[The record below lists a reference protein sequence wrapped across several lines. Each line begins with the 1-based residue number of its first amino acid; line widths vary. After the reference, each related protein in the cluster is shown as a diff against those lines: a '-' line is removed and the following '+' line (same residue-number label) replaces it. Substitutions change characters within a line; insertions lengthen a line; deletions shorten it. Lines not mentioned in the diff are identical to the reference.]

1 MWIVSCNNRFL
12 CQESRNVAHV
22 HLYCI
27 DKQALVLWDGDC
39 QLPFITDPSLAGR
52 KASRKQGSTLRPR
65 IFSFPETWNSS
76 GSASFQ
82 HICRRVVST
91 YFFQTNLP
99 TKSIYLLN
107 SSRENHLLVTHF
119 LPLTKHTLKN
129 QRQQTSQQKSQQKHP
144 EPTEL
149 EGKTHRQAVVKS
161 VLHLQGA
168 GPSAGPAARAVAEA
182 EELAWPDAAACRFED
197 LKVWNIRI
205 ISCERVGF
213 VSKRCI
219 DLLILIIKF

>member
-1 MWIVSCNNRFL
+1 M
-12 CQESRNVAHV
+12 
-22 HLYCI
+22 
-27 DKQALVLWDGDC
+27 
-39 QLPFITDPSLAGR
+39 
-52 KASRKQGSTLRPR
+52 
-65 IFSFPETWNSS
+65 
-76 GSASFQ
+76 
-82 HICRRVVST
+82 
-91 YFFQTNLP
+91 
-99 TKSIYLLN
+99 
-107 SSRENHLLVTHF
+107 THF

-144 EPTEL
+144 EPTEM

-197 LKVWNIRI
+197 LKVWNIRK